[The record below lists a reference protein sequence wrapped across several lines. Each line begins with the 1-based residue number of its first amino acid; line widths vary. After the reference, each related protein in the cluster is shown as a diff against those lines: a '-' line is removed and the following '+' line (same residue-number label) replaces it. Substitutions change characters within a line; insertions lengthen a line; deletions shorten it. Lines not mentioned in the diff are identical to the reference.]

1 MCYDKGIS
9 GRPFMFGYA
18 SSEYDKHVYEE
29 KLKDFLPD
37 SFIDAHT
44 HVYPASVMKN
54 REPDYWPDRVAFE
67 NPIEDL
73 KQTYADMFPDK
84 KVTPVIFGNP
94 KGDIAEGNEYCSRVS
109 KREKLPALYL
119 THYNM
124 SGEELERN
132 VINGGF
138 MGLKPYFCNARIGAD
153 PADADIFDFLP
164 HEHLKIADKYGWV
177 IMLHVSK
184 RARLRDKSNVRQL
197 MEIEQKYPNVKLIV
211 AHVGRAYCEED
222 LGDAFDTL
230 KKSEKM
236 LFDFTANT
244 LSAAMERCVEAVGVK
259 RLMFGSDLPITKMKM
274 YRVTENGNYVNV
286 VPSGLYGDLSNA
298 SHMRET
304 DEKNVTNFMYEEL
317 LALKKCATDLSLKKK
332 DVEFIMRRNAEKVFN
347 L

>member
-1 MCYDKGIS
+1 
-9 GRPFMFGYA
+9 MFGYV
-18 SSEYDKHVYEE
+18 STDYDKQVYEE

-37 SFIDAHT
+37 VFVDAHT

-54 REPDYWPDRVAFE
+54 REPNYWPDRVAFE
-67 NPIEDL
+67 NPVEDL

-94 KGDIAEGNEYCSRVS
+94 KGDLKEGNEYCSQIS
-109 KREKLPALYL
+109 KSEKLPALYL

-124 SGEELERN
+124 TGEELEKN

-138 MGLKPYFCNARIGAD
+138 MGLKPYFCNARVGVD

-164 HEHLKIADKYGWV
+164 HEHLKIADKYGWI
-177 IMLHVSK
+177 IMLHISK
-184 RARLRDKSNVRQL
+184 RARLRDKTNVRQL

-222 LGDAFDTL
+222 IGDAFDTL
-230 KKSEKM
+230 KKSGKM

-244 LSAAMERCVEAVGVK
+244 LSVAMQKCIEAVGVK

-286 VPSGLYGDLSNA
+286 VPRGLYGDLTGA
-298 SHMRET
+298 EHMRET

-317 LALKKCATDLSLKKK
+317 LAFKKCATDLSLNKA
-332 DVEFIMRRNAEKVFN
+332 DVEDIMRRNAERTFN
-347 L
+347 LGK

>member
-1 MCYDKGIS
+1 
-9 GRPFMFGYA
+9 MFGYA

-164 HEHLKIADKYGWV
+164 HEHLKLADKYGWV

-236 LFDFTANT
+236 LRSGRRKKTDVRFGPAYNQNENV
-244 LSAAMERCVEAVGVK
+244 SGYRK
-259 RLMFGSDLPITKMKM
+259 RKLCKRRAEGALRRPFK
-274 YRVTENGNYVNV
+274 RVAYEGNGRKKRYELYV
-286 VPSGLYGDLSNA
+286 
-298 SHMRET
+298 
-304 DEKNVTNFMYEEL
+304 
-317 LALKKCATDLSLKKK
+317 
-332 DVEFIMRRNAEKVFN
+332 RRVARI
-347 L
+347 